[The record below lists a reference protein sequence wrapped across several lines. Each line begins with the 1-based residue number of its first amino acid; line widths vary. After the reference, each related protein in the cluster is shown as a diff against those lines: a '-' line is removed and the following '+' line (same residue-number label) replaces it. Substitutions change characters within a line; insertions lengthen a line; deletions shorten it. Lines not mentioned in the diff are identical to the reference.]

1 MQEWLIE
8 VGVEMGRRPD
18 SQVCDALLAIV
29 PELVERDASVST
41 FETGAIGMLW
51 VEAPDAL
58 AAQDDARQVV
68 KLIAAKTGGFATLV
82 QVRSIDLV
90 AAEVHRPTL
99 PTLLGSSEVGELLGV
114 SRQRVHQLHREHP
127 EFPPPLVQVSM
138 GPLWDEAAVEK
149 FAQVW
154 DRRPGRRRVT
164 AM

>member
-41 FETGAIGMLW
+41 FETGAIVMLW

-58 AAQDDARQVV
+58 AAQDDA
-68 KLIAAKTGGFATLV
+68 
-82 QVRSIDLV
+82 
-90 AAEVHRPTL
+90 
-99 PTLLGSSEVGELLGV
+99 LGSSEVGALLGV

-127 EFPPPLVQVSM
+127 DFSPPLVQVSM

>member
-1 MQEWLIE
+1 M
-8 VGVEMGRRPD
+8 
-18 SQVCDALLAIV
+18 CDALLAIV

-58 AAQDDARQVV
+58 AAQDDA
-68 KLIAAKTGGFATLV
+68 
-82 QVRSIDLV
+82 
-90 AAEVHRPTL
+90 
-99 PTLLGSSEVGELLGV
+99 LGSSEVGALLGV

-127 EFPPPLVQVSM
+127 DFPPPLVQVSM
-138 GPLWDEAAVEK
+138 GLLWDEAAVEK
-149 FAQVW
+149 FAQLW

>member
-41 FETGAIGMLW
+41 FETGAIVMLW

-58 AAQDDARQVV
+58 AAQDDA
-68 KLIAAKTGGFATLV
+68 
-82 QVRSIDLV
+82 
-90 AAEVHRPTL
+90 
-99 PTLLGSSEVGELLGV
+99 LGSSEVGELLGV

-127 EFPPPLVQVSM
+127 DFPPPLVLVSM

-164 AM
+164 AT